1 MEELKDE
8 YQTEDLEKFIIEDN
22 EYRRKRRLK
31 LFAIIFPIILVVIAI
46 ILVIVLLLIYRGGTL
61 TCTYITSKNNE
72 QVKLLKDDIYE
83 KYTLK
88 IKQGDES
95 IDKNNFYT
103 FAKAG
108 IHKITFEFKEKVESL
123 ENFFEN
129 LDKLYEVDLSQ
140 LIFEENKITSVA
152 KLFKNCINL
161 KKINIKINIDTK
173 IENAAQMCYN
183 CKSLENIDFF

>member
-31 LFAIIFPIILVVIAI
+31 LFAIIFPIVLVVIAI

-61 TCTYITSKNNE
+61 TCTYITSQKNE

-88 IKQGDES
+88 IKHGDEN
-95 IDKNNFYT
+95 IDKHNFYT

-129 LDKLYEVDLSQ
+129 LDKLYEVDLSH
-140 LIFEENKITSVA
+140 LIFEENKIISVA

-173 IENAAQMCYN
+173 IENAA
-183 CKSLENIDFF
+183 